1 MLSLNI
7 LPPKFKNCNYYFY
20 SFKFV
25 HSTKQLHCVIIITLH
40 NKGELTLEGFNE
52 QVVKRVNKPINYIIK
67 VLAVLLLFAVPIMC
81 IMLAYVIT
89 AYLIYVGLFLFMGG
103 IYAVWYV
110 FSCQKV
116 EYEYSVAGDE
126 LEIAKIV
133 SLRKRK
139 RVCTVKIRDI
149 EKLDKGEK
157 TIDNMR
163 FSKTFVAARDIDAD
177 DENYYAVFNSLAYG
191 RCVLIFTPNEQILE
205 GMKKYLS
212 RDIMVKLFY
221 GNR

>member
-7 LPPKFKNCNYYFY
+7 ITPKSKNCNYY
-20 SFKFV
+20 FKFV
-25 HSTKQLHCVIIITLH
+25 HSTKQIHCVIIIILH
-40 NKGELTLEGFNE
+40 NKGESILEGFNE
-52 QVVKRVNKPINYIIK
+52 QVVKRANKPINNVIK
-67 VLAVLLLFAVPIMC
+67 VLSVLLLFAVPIIC

-89 AYLIYVGLFLFMGG
+89 AYLIYIGLFLFMGG

-126 LEIAKIV
+126 LEIAKVI

-139 RVCTVKIRDI
+139 RVCKVKIRDI

-157 TIDNMR
+157 TIDNMK
-163 FSKTFVAARDIDAD
+163 FSKTYIAARDIDAD
-177 DENYYAVFNSLAYG
+177 DENYYAVFNTITHG

-212 RDIMVKLFY
+212 RDIMIKLFY
-221 GNR
+221 NNR

>member
-1 MLSLNI
+1 M
-7 LPPKFKNCNYYFY
+7 
-20 SFKFV
+20 
-25 HSTKQLHCVIIITLH
+25 
-40 NKGELTLEGFNE
+40 EGFNE

>member
-1 MLSLNI
+1 M
-7 LPPKFKNCNYYFY
+7 
-20 SFKFV
+20 
-25 HSTKQLHCVIIITLH
+25 
-40 NKGELTLEGFNE
+40 EGFNE
-52 QVVKRVNKPINYIIK
+52 QVVKRANKPINNVIK
-67 VLAVLLLFAVPIMC
+67 VLSVLLLFAVPIIC

-89 AYLIYVGLFLFMGG
+89 AYLIYIGLFLFMGG

-126 LEIAKIV
+126 LEIAKVI

-139 RVCTVKIRDI
+139 RVCKVKIRDI

-157 TIDNMR
+157 TIDNMK
-163 FSKTFVAARDIDAD
+163 FSKTYIAARDIDAD
-177 DENYYAVFNSLAYG
+177 DENYYAVFNTITHG

-212 RDIMVKLFY
+212 RDIMIKLFY
-221 GNR
+221 NNR

>member
-1 MLSLNI
+1 
-7 LPPKFKNCNYYFY
+7 
-20 SFKFV
+20 
-25 HSTKQLHCVIIITLH
+25 
-40 NKGELTLEGFNE
+40 LEGFNE

-67 VLAVLLLFAVPIMC
+67 VLSVLLLFAVPIIC

-89 AYLIYVGLFLFMGG
+89 AYLIYIGFFLFIIG
-103 IYAVWYV
+103 IYVVWYV

-126 LEIAKIV
+126 LDIAKIV

-139 RVCTVKIRDI
+139 RVCKVKIRDI

-157 TIDNMR
+157 TIENMR
-163 FSKTFVAARDIDAD
+163 FSKTYVATRDIDAD
-177 DENYYAVFNSLAYG
+177 DENYYAVFNSITHG

-212 RDIMVKLFY
+212 KDIMIKLFY
-221 GNR
+221 NRR